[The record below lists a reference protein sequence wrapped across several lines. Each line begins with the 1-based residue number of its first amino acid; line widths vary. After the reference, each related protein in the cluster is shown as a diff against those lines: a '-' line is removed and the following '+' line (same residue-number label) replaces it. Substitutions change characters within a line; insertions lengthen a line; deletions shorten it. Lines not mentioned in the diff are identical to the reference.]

1 MGAKLGV
8 IQFTDGVGHVF
19 LAYKLHHAS
28 VITVHVS
35 VITVHVSIPY
45 ITCLPH
51 VILQV
56 LPTPAGGK
64 A

>member
-19 LAYKLHHAS
+19 LAYKLHH
-28 VITVHVS
+28 VS
-35 VITVHVSIPY
+35 AITVHVSITY